1 MAGPVRGLGQ
11 TVAVQHGP
19 YTTVYAHLSGVRVRV
34 DDTVVAGQ
42 VIGLVGN
49 TGLTAA
55 DGYRLTFEVRYNNSP
70 QDPLP
75 WLTR

>member
-1 MAGPVRGLGQ
+1 M
-11 TVAVQHGP
+11 
-19 YTTVYAHLSGVRVRV
+19 RV

-55 DGYRLTFEVRYNNSP
+55 EGHRLGFEVRYNNSP

-75 WLTR
+75 WLTK